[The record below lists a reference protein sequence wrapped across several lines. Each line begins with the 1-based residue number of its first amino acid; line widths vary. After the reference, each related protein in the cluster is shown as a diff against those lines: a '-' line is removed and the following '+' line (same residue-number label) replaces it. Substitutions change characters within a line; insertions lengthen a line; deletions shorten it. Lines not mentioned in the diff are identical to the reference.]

1 MNESS
6 CVFELIDQTVRCSE
20 NRLSV
25 KELCKTAGVSRS
37 GYYVWL
43 KAAPVREASEE
54 QDRKDFSLIL
64 EAYKVRGYKRGAE
77 SIYMNLLHMDPPV
90 VMSLK
95 KIQRRMKKFGF
106 SCPVRRANAY
116 RRMARALKTS
126 NVAENLLQREFE
138 SYGPRMVLLTD
149 ITYLPY
155 NGTFAYLSTILDAFA
170 KQILA
175 YVVSG
180 SLEVDFVLETV
191 NILVRDHGVSLN
203 QETTLHSDQGCHYT
217 SYRFIEILHNKNLR
231 QSMSRKGNCWDNAPQ
246 ESFFGHMKDHIRDRL
261 RDATEFS
268 QVKAIIDDCID
279 YYNNDRY
286 QWHLAKLSPNE
297 YYQFCITGEYPVKI
311 PVPPTVP
318 AIRKMP
324 EELGRKQGGTTG
336 AVGTIMKSGDST

>member
-1 MNESS
+1 MKESS
-6 CVFELIDQTVRCSE
+6 CVFGIIDQTVKSSE

-37 GYYVWL
+37 GYYTWV
-43 KAAPVREASEE
+43 KAAPAREAAEE
-54 QDRKDFSLIL
+54 QDRKDFALIL
-64 EAYKVRGYKRGAE
+64 EAYKVRGYKKGAE

-90 VMSLK
+90 VMNLK
-95 KIQRRMKKFGF
+95 KIRRLMKKFGLI
-106 SCPVRRANAY
+106 CPVRKANAC
-116 RRMARALKTS
+116 RRMAKALKTS

-155 NGTFAYLSTILDAFA
+155 NGTFAYLSTILDAFT

-203 QETTLHSDQGCHYT
+203 QETILHSDQGCHYT

-246 ESFFGHMKDHIRDRL
+246 ESFFGHMKDEIDVSGCKKYR
-261 RDATEFS
+261 E
-268 QVKAIIDDCID
+268 VKAIVDDWMD
-279 YYNNDRY
+279 YYNSERY
-286 QWHLAKLSPNE
+286 QWQLAKLSPDE
-297 YYQFCITGEYPVKI
+297 YYGYI
-311 PVPPTVP
+311 
-318 AIRKMP
+318 
-324 EELGRKQGGTTG
+324 TTG
-336 AVGTIMKSGDST
+336 IYPLKGIINERKEERKFPKTN